1 MNTTVAA
8 RPGRK
13 NFARQLALKALS
25 CTMSRRRLMVQGDKR
40 NGAVYLTF
48 DDGPSPETTPR
59 ILDTLRAHGAKATF
73 FVVGRQAAA
82 HPEIVRRMLDEGH
95 TVGGHTY
102 HHSPPNQ
109 VDGRRLLEELRATDA
124 ELARIAADSSRTG
137 SDGHSSIDSPCIT
150 SANACS
156 ATNEAN
162 PFVTKLFRPP
172 YGKLSVAKF
181 WRLWNDRRTIV
192 LWNKDPKDFAAES
205 TAQLLDWFQRE
216 PIVAGDIVLLH
227 DTSSVTAKALDQ
239 LLTNLESTGLKF
251 APLG

>member
-8 RPGRK
+8 RPARK

-25 CTMSRRRLMVQGDKR
+25 CTMSRRRLLVQGDKR

-109 VDGRRLLEELRATDA
+109 VDGRRLLEEIRATDA
-124 ELARIAADSSRTG
+124 VLSRISSDDAFT
-137 SDGHSSIDSPCIT
+137 
-150 SANACS
+150 A
-156 ATNEAN
+156 
-162 PFVTKLFRPP
+162 KLFRPP
-172 YGKLSVAKF
+172 YGKLTVAKF
-181 WRLWNDRRTIV
+181 WRLWNAQRTVV

-205 TAQLLDWFQRE
+205 PAQLVDWFQRE
-216 PIVAGDIVLLH
+216 PIVAGDIILLH
-227 DTSSVTAKALDQ
+227 DTSSVTAAALDRV
-239 LLTNLESTGLKF
+239 LTTLESDGLKF

>member
-1 MNTTVAA
+1 MNTSVAA

-25 CTMSRRRLMVQGDKR
+25 CTMSRRRLLVQGDPR

-48 DDGPSPETTPR
+48 DDGPSPDTTPR

-102 HHSPPNQ
+102 HHAPPNQ
-109 VDGRRLLEELRATDA
+109 VDGRRLIEELRATDA
-124 ELARIAADSSRTG
+124 ELSRIVHGGSGPGSSAIARE
-137 SDGHSSIDSPCIT
+137 
-150 SANACS
+150 NAGS
-156 ATNEAN
+156 ATSESP

-172 YGKLSVAKF
+172 YGKLTVAKF
-181 WRLWNDRRTIV
+181 WRLWKDRRTVV
-192 LWNKDPKDFAAES
+192 LWNKDPKDFAAKS
-205 TAQLLDWFQRE
+205 TAQLFDWFQRE
-216 PIVAGDIVLLH
+216 AIVAGDIVLLH
-227 DTSSVTAKALDQ
+227 DTSSVTAAALDR
-239 LLTNLESTGLKF
+239 LLTDLERGGLKF